1 LAHPVPFDRRI
12 RRKYYVTVNEIWRKK
27 DLAAPQ
33 QIVDLV
39 ERFDRNIDS
48 YRSGQYNETQL
59 RREFIDPFFKAL
71 GWDVDNENGYAEA
84 YKDVVHEDAIK
95 VSGSTK
101 APDYCFR
108 IGGTRKFFI
117 EAKKPSVNLKD
128 DIHPAFQLR
137 RYSWSAKLPLGI
149 LTDFE
154 ELAVYDGRIQPVK
167 TDKAS
172 KARVKYFT
180 YKEYIDRWDEI
191 TTIFSREEV
200 LRGSFDKYVES
211 SKAKRGT
218 AEVDAAFL
226 KEIETWREVLARNIA
241 LRNTELTTREL
252 NFAVQRTID
261 RIVFLRICE
270 DRGIEKYGWLQ
281 SLLEGKRVYPR
292 LCEFFHRAD
301 ERYNSGLFHFQEEAG
316 REEPPDKLTLNLE
329 IDDKSLKDLIKD
341 LYYPDSPYEFSV
353 LPPEILGHVYEQF
366 LGKVISLTPGHRVK
380 VEDKP
385 EVRKAGGVYYTPTYI
400 VDYIVE
406 NTVCKLL
413 EGATPKTASELRV
426 LDPACGSGSFLI
438 GAYQRL
444 LDWHRDRYVENL
456 VSLMGSGS
464 SATSKKVQALLPEG
478 YAVQKKKGQG
488 RSKKK
493 KSSNN
498 LPIFETQGGEWKLTT
513 EERKR
518 ILLNNIYG
526 VDIDPQAV
534 EVTKLSLHLKVLEGE
549 SEETLSKQLK
559 LFQERALPDL
569 GENIKC
575 GNSLIGPD
583 FYDGQTTLIDE
594 EELYRVNPFDWE
606 AEFSEVMGRGGFDAV
621 IGNPPYIRIQAM
633 KQWAP
638 LEVEFYKERYEAAKK
653 GNYDIYVVFVERGLS
668 LLSDRGLL
676 GFILPHKFFN
686 AQYGQSLRCLIAE
699 GRNLEKI
706 IHFGHEQVFANA
718 TTYTCLLFLNRSGSD
733 QLQFVKVEDLAEW
746 RKNGESTEGG
756 IDYGKITE
764 NEWNFV
770 VGSGAELFEKLFEIN
785 TKLANVVDIFVGL
798 QTSAD
803 KVFIMDLIADK
814 SENLKLKS
822 KALNEEWEF
831 EKGLLFPLVSGTD
844 VNRYKQLPSRQYILF
859 PYVANASTVKLIEF
873 TKLLDEYPKT
883 ATYLLKNKNILE
895 GREKGKAKGPNWHGY
910 IYLKNMAKQSKKK
923 ICVPRLV
930 ERLYAAYDADGS
942 HFLDNVDV
950 GGITL
955 KSEYQ
960 NQGFLYILGLLNS
973 KLLCWYFPF
982 VSAPFRGGW
991 ISANKQFLSQLPIR
1005 TIDFSDPEDVARHDR
1020 MVQLVENMLELNK
1033 KLADTK
1039 TGHQKTL
1046 LQRQIEATDRQINQ
1060 LVYELYDLT
1069 EDEIKIVEGAAE

>member
-1 LAHPVPFDRRI
+1 M
-12 RRKYYVTVNEIWRKK
+12 
-27 DLAAPQ
+27 AAPQ
-33 QIVDLV
+33 QIVELV

-180 YKEYIDRWDEI
+180 YNEYIDRWDEI
-191 TTIFSREEV
+191 ATIFSREEV
-200 LRGSFDKYVES
+200 LKGSFDKYVES

-226 KEIETWREVLARNIA
+226 KEIETWREVLAKNIA
-241 LRNTELTTREL
+241 LRNPELTTREL

-281 SLLEGKRVYPR
+281 TLLEGKRVYPR

-301 ERYNSGLFHFQEEAG
+301 ERYNSGLFHFQEETG
-316 REEPPDKLTLNLE
+316 RGEPPDELTLNLE

-366 LGKVISLTPGHRVK
+366 LGKVITLTPGHRVK

-413 EGATPKTASELRV
+413 EGATPKTASDLRV

-444 LDWHRDRYVENL
+444 LDWHRDWYVENL
-456 VSLMGSGS
+456 VSLMESGS

-478 YAVQKKKGQG
+478 YAVQKKKARG
-488 RSKKK
+488 RPRKNQSG
-493 KSSNN
+493 NN
-498 LPIFETQGGEWKLTT
+498 LPIFETQGGGWKLTT

-569 GENIKC
+569 GENVKC

-638 LEVEFYKERYEAAKK
+638 VEVEFYKERYDAAKK

-668 LLSDRGLL
+668 LLNDRGLL

-686 AQYGQSLRCLIAE
+686 AQYGRSLRALLAD

-706 IHFGHEQVFANA
+706 VHFGHEQVFANA
-718 TTYTCLLFLNRSGSD
+718 TTYTCLLFLKGSGSD
-733 QLQFVKVEDLAEW
+733 QLQFVKVDDLAEW
-746 RKNGESTEGG
+746 CKNAESTRGE
-756 IDYGKITE
+756 ILAENITE
-764 NEWNFV
+764 REWVFV
-770 VGSGAELFEKLFEIN
+770 VGCDALIFERLHTMP
-785 TKLANVVDIFVGL
+785 TKLGDV
-798 QTSAD
+798 AD
-803 KVFIMDLIADK
+803 KIFQGLVTGADPVFILDK
-814 SENLKLKS
+814 KDCNYYLS
-822 KALNEEWEF
+822 KATGKEHQLESSLMHPLCKGSVNIKRYHVNELT
-831 EKGLLFPLVSGTD
+831 KS
-844 VNRYKQLPSRQYILF
+844 ILF
-859 PYVANASTVKLIEF
+859 PYKLVDG
-873 TKLLDEYPKT
+873 KAVLLSGQELVEKYHHVW
-883 ATYLLKNKNILE
+883 TYLQTNKTILE
-895 GREKGKAKGPNWHGY
+895 SRERGKWKHDRWYALGRSQNLSEMERTKILTPSIAKSASFTLDFEDFYYFVGSGGGGGGGY
-910 IYLKNMAKQSKKK
+910 
-923 ICVPRLV
+923 
-930 ERLYAAYDADGS
+930 
-942 HFLDNVDV
+942 
-950 GGITL
+950 GITL
-955 KSEYQ
+955 KSGYPTGY
-960 NQGFLYILGLLNS
+960 NYILGLLNS
-973 KLLCWYFPF
+973 TLLDFYLKLISSQF
-982 VSAPFRGGW
+982 SGGYYAYNRQY
-991 ISANKQFLSQLPIR
+991 IEQLPIR
-1005 TIDFSDPEDVARHDR
+1005 TIDFSDPKDVARHDR

-1039 TGHQKTL
+1039 AGHQKTL
-1046 LQRQIEATDRQINQ
+1046 LQRQIEATDRQIDQ

-1069 EDEIKIVEGAAE
+1069 EDEIKIVEDATR

>member
-1 LAHPVPFDRRI
+1 
-12 RRKYYVTVNEIWRKK
+12 
-27 DLAAPQ
+27 
-33 QIVDLV
+33 
-39 ERFDRNIDS
+39 
-48 YRSGQYNETQL
+48 
-59 RREFIDPFFKAL
+59 
-71 GWDVDNENGYAEA
+71 
-84 YKDVVHEDAIK
+84 
-95 VSGSTK
+95 
-101 APDYCFR
+101 
-108 IGGTRKFFI
+108 GTRKFFV

-154 ELAVYDGRIQPVK
+154 ELAVYDGRIKPEK
-167 TDKAS
+167 ADKAS
-172 KARVKYFT
+172 KARVKYLT
-180 YKEYIDRWDEI
+180 YDKYIDRWNEVA
-191 TTIFSREEV
+191 TIFSREEV
-200 LRGSFDKYVES
+200 LKGSFDKYVES

-226 KEIETWREVLARNIA
+226 KEIETWREFLARNIS
-241 LRNTELTTREL
+241 LRNPDHTTREL

-261 RIVFLRICE
+261 RMAFLRICE

-281 SLLEGKRVYPR
+281 SLLKGKRVYPR

-301 ERYNSGLFHFQEEAG
+301 ERYNSGLFHFKEETG
-316 REEPPDKLTLNLE
+316 RGEPPDELTLNLE
-329 IDDKSLKDLIKD
+329 IDDKPLKDIIKN

-366 LGKVISLTPGHRVK
+366 LGKVITLTPGHRVK

-406 NTVCKLL
+406 NTVGKLL
-413 EGATPKTASELRV
+413 EGAAPKTASELKI

-438 GAYQRL
+438 GAYQHL
-444 LDWHRDRYVENL
+444 LDWHRDWYVENL
-456 VSLMGSGS
+456 VLLMDSGS
-464 SATSKKVQALLPEG
+464 SATSKEVQALLPEG
-478 YAVQKKKGQG
+478 YAVQKKKGRG
-488 RSKKK
+488 RPKKNQ
-493 KSSNN
+493 SSNN
-498 LPIFETQGGEWKLTT
+498 IPIFETQGGDWKLTT

-534 EVTKLSLHLKVLEGE
+534 EVTKLSLHIKVLEGE

-569 GENIKC
+569 GENVKC

-583 FYDGQTTLIDE
+583 FYDGQTTLTDE

-606 AEFSEVMGRGGFDAV
+606 AEFSEVVGRGGFDAV

-668 LLSDRGLL
+668 LLNDRGLL

-686 AQYGQSLRCLIAE
+686 AKYGQSLRCLIAE

-706 IHFGHEQVFANA
+706 VHFGHEQVFTKA
-718 TTYTCLLFLNRSGSD
+718 TTYTCLLFLKKSGRD
-733 QLQFVKVEDLAEW
+733 HLQFVKVEDLAEW
-746 RKNGESTEGG
+746 RSNGEAAEGAIRSNK
-756 IDYGKITE
+756 IDD

-770 VGSGAELFEKLFEIN
+770 IGSEAALFERLKEIYVKLGDVARIFQGLVTGSDNVYILEEIELLEN
-785 TKLANVVDIFVGL
+785 DLVRVKSKNGTEFDLEQDI
-798 QTSAD
+798 
-803 KVFIMDLIADK
+803 
-814 SENLKLKS
+814 LKS
-822 KALNEEWEF
+822 F
-831 EKGLLFPLVSGTD
+831 IRGLSLSSYEMP
-844 VNRYKQLPSRQYILF
+844 KSRHKIIF
-859 PYVANASTVKLIEF
+859 PYSINGKKVQLLSSDELKGYFPNTWEYLCHCKNTLCNRENGKWNHEGWYAYGRTQNLAQMKDPKLVVQVISL
-873 TKLLDEYPKT
+873 T
-883 ATYLLKNKNILE
+883 
-895 GREKGKAKGPNWHGY
+895 GRY
-910 IYLKNMAKQSKKK
+910 
-923 ICVPRLV
+923 
-930 ERLYAAYDADGS
+930 AYDDDEI
-942 HFLDNVDV
+942 HFT
-950 GGITL
+950 GGGNGPYYGL
-955 KSEYQ
+955 RWSDPEDPHSLHYLQ
-960 NQGFLYILGLLNS
+960 ALLNS
-973 KLLCWYFPF
+973 PLLDFYLHQI
-982 VSAPFRGGW
+982 STTFRGGYW
-991 ISANKQFLSQLPIR
+991 SYGKRFIEQLPIH

-1039 TGHQKTL
+1039 AGLQKTL
-1046 LQRQIEATDRQINQ
+1046 LQRQIEATDRQIDQ
-1060 LVYELYDLT
+1060 LVYELYGLT
-1069 EDEIKIVEGAAE
+1069 EDEIKIVEDATAT